1 MKEITIFIPFELKY
15 YLQLFHILSKIY
27 FYFDKINIQCNNNY
41 FPLNLIIYNNLSNV
55 NFIELKKDEKVKNS
69 IYFENSQN
77 FINQMNIFNFE
88 LIYNKKSILNRD
100 ITQEN
105 HFYLKLKENVTESY
119 VFYFNYDSDRVINY
133 FHDLYVFNPNHEFY
147 DEEDDYFG
155 KWVDLK
161 TKNII
166 YYLKIIEN
174 ASELHIYDLDMLF
187 LILEIDVSHISNKY
201 LYHHD
206 ILIKEEDSRLK
217 DWNVIVY

>member
-1 MKEITIFIPFELKY
+1 MKEITILIQFELKY

-41 FPLNLIIYNNLSNV
+41 LPINLIIYNSLCNV
-55 NFIELKKDEKVKNS
+55 NFIDLKKDEEAKNS
-69 IYFENSQN
+69 ISFENNQN
-77 FINQMNIFNFE
+77 FINKMNIFNFE
-88 LIYNKKSILNRD
+88 FINNKKSILNRD
-100 ITQEN
+100 ISQEN
-105 HFYLKLKENVTESY
+105 NFYIKLIENVSEQY
-119 VFYFNYDSDRVINY
+119 IFYFNYDSNRVINY
-133 FHDLYVFNPNHEFY
+133 FNDLYVYNPNHDFY
-147 DEEDDYFG
+147 DEDDDYFG

-201 LYHHD
+201 FYYHD

-217 DWNVIVY
+217 DWNVILY